1 MNTNLTAPGQKNL
14 TALQA
19 KLHYLK
25 IISEL
30 PSYGA
35 KCFSTTLSVSTYL
48 SSPNIR
54 NQSSHAF
61 FAHYT
66 SDSKADK
73 VTKKKQTFSVIDLYL
88 SRRIYFLKVPQK
100 TQCLKNCYWYPKIFC
115 ESNVMHGMNGI
126 WIPFCNIGNLH
137 WCHKTACWMRTLQRV
152 LPIIQRHRDRYIRT
166 TLRTLAISLGTKRK
180 NERTAF

>member
-35 KCFSTTLSVSTYL
+35 KCFSTTLSVSISHHRTYETRVATHFL
-48 SSPNIR
+48 LITHQIR
-54 NQSSHAF
+54 
-61 FAHYT
+61 
-66 SDSKADK
+66 
-73 VTKKKQTFSVIDLYL
+73 KQTKWQKRNKLFLLLIC
-88 SRRIYFLKVPQK
+88 IYHDVSYISWK
-100 TQCLKNCYWYPKIFC
+100 YPKKHSVWKIVTDTLRFFC
-115 ESNVMHGMNGI
+115 ESNVMHGMNGM

-152 LPIIQRHRDRYIRT
+152 LPIIQRATR
-166 TLRTLAISLGTKRK
+166 SLHQ
-180 NERTAF
+180 NYS

>member
-35 KCFSTTLSVSTYL
+35 KCFSTTLSVSTI

-88 SRRIYFLKVPQK
+88 SRRILHCLKVSQK

-115 ESNVMHGMNGI
+115 ESNVMHGMNGM

-152 LPIIQRHRDRYIRT
+152 LPNIQRHDLATSGLLLGLWQLAWELKGRT
-166 TLRTLAISLGTKRK
+166 
-180 NERTAF
+180 RTAF